1 MGHAVLVNDGLL
13 SLVIATTL
21 LLAAFVAAALR
32 APSGSG
38 GPPGR
43 HAGEAGQADDPG
55 YRPRHAAPGR
65 PPWGPAPKPR
75 GIDRTGPG

>member
-1 MGHAVLVNDGLL
+1 MSHAVLVNDGLL
-13 SLVIATTL
+13 LLVIASAL
-21 LLAAFVAAALR
+21 LLAVFVAAVLR
-32 APSGSG
+32 APSESG

-43 HAGEAGQADDPG
+43 HAGSTGQADDPS

-65 PPWGPAPKPR
+65 PPWGPAPKPP